1 MSKDKKRSYAQDW
14 TSVTKQTGFPSFR
27 LYLADT
33 GIVGGVYRE
42 LPIHKRLSILGSV
55 GKLSDGQWS
64 GWCYT
69 PKLMI
74 YEGVF
79 DTKKEALVTLDGML
93 GDKSKY
99 EVDKDGK
106 IYLWL
111 RHKLD

>member
-1 MSKDKKRSYAQDW
+1 MSNDKKRSYAQDW

-27 LYLADT
+27 LYIADV

-55 GKLSDGQWS
+55 GKVQDGQWS

-69 PKLMI
+69 PKLAI

-79 DTKKEALVTLDGML
+79 ATKKAALQTMEEML

-99 EVDKDGK
+99 EVGEDGL
-106 IYLWL
+106 YLWL
-111 RHKLD
+111 RHKLE